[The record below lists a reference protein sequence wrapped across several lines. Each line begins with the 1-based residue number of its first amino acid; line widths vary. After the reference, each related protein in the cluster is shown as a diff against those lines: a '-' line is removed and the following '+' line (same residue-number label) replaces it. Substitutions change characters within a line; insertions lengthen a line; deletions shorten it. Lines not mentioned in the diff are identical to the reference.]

1 MIFRGSLRHSVTE
14 AHSPTTVHAAVNEVK
29 PSGPCSPATPRGML
43 QIVQDNRRLRAP
55 TWSPKHRTA
64 LHRNSHLLN
73 THHYQLTTAS
83 CIAAHQ
89 CSALVLTKKRRRR
102 GRLARHLHHH
112 RPGPRPTHPT
122 QRLIVAHLDIPIPW
136 PETRPAATTS
146 DQPSHDLRLGDHPLS
161 VLPGGYR
168 VVVPSGRLRPP

>member
-1 MIFRGSLRHSVTE
+1 MTTIRASAEPRTTLTGGRGVRRSELTI
-14 AHSPTTVHAAVNEVK
+14 TTVISKELRRVAVQHNNV
-29 PSGPCSPATPRGML
+29 
-43 QIVQDNRRLRAP
+43 RRSSLP
-55 TWSPKHRTA
+55 
-64 LHRNSHLLN
+64 
-73 THHYQLTTAS
+73 
-83 CIAAHQ
+83 
-89 CSALVLTKKRRRR
+89 KKRRRS